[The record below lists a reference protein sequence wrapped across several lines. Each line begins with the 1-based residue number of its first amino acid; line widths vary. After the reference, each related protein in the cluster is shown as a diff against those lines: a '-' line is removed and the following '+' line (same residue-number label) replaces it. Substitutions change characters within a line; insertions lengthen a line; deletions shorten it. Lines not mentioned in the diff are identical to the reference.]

1 MHKIEVLVVVDRPVS
16 MVYNQWTQFEEFPEF
31 MSGIAE
37 AHQVDDTHVH
47 WKAKLGGKQRE
58 WDAEITEQ
66 EPDRRISWKSVSGAH
81 NAGTVRFKP
90 VGQDRTEVHLLL
102 VYDTDGPVE
111 SMGHALGRIGKRVQQ
126 SLLEFKDFA
135 ERHAVETGAWR
146 GEVVAGEAHRRPIVH
161 SPVGWPLLSP

>member
-1 MHKIEVLVVVDRPVS
+1 MHKIEQVVVVDRPVT

-31 MSGIAE
+31 MTGIEE
-37 AHQVDDTHVH
+37 ARQVDDTHVH

-90 VGQDRTEVHLLL
+90 LGKDCTEVHLLL
-102 VYDTDGPVE
+102 VYDTEGAVE
-111 SMGHALGRIGKRVQQ
+111 SMGHALGRIGKRVRQ

-135 ERHAVETGAWR
+135 ERQVSETGAWR
-146 GEVVAGEAHRRPIVH
+146 GEVVAGEAHRQPIVH
-161 SPVGWPLLSP
+161 SPVGWPMLG